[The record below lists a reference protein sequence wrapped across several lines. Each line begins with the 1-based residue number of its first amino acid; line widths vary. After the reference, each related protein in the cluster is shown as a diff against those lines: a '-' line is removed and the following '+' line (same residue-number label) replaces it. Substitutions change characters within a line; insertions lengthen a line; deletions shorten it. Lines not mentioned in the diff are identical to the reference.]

1 MMRPM
6 RGTSGPI
13 LAVPL
18 LLAGLGRAAAEESP
32 IRRLEISG
40 AVGAHLFADDLELG
54 VDDDRAAP
62 APRTFALF
70 GGRAAWAFTHLLSAE
85 LELSAV
91 PTTQEPGGAGVFV
104 LGWRAH
110 ALVHVPVP
118 GAKTLH
124 PFMVAGYGALS
135 SFAGGDHRVTVGSD
149 TDFAP
154 HWGLGVKVD
163 LGPSMA
169 LRVDLRHML
178 VPNTEDFGNSSDFEL
193 GAGLAYRFGQG
204 AAPEADPE
212 PEPEPEPVRD
222 ADLDGIPD
230 DEDGCNAEAED
241 EDGFEDDDGCP
252 DRDNDQDGV
261 PDEADKCATEKET
274 PNGVDDDDGCPETDA
289 DQDGIF
295 GSADKCADDPEDK
308 DGNAD
313 DDGCPDLDDDED
325 GVPDLMD
332 RCPAEKE
339 TANGYQDD
347 DGCADTVPEAVLK
360 FTGVI
365 EGITF
370 KKDSDE
376 IKPASYK
383 LLQRAVKVMKD
394 YPDVKIEIS
403 GHTSSE
409 GEHDYNVDLSK
420 RRAERVKAYLVAQG
434 IAADRMQTVGY
445 GPDKPVADE
454 KTRKGK
460 IQNRSI
466 QFKLVP

>member
-1 MMRPM
+1 MAYIGER
-6 RGTSGPI
+6 TSL
-13 LAVPL
+13 LAL
-18 LLAGLGRAAAEESP
+18 AALAGLYLATVLP
-32 IRRLEISG
+32 NL
-40 AVGAHLFADDLELG
+40 ADD
-54 VDDDRAAP
+54 P
-62 APRTFALF
+62 I
-70 GGRAAWAFTHLLSAE
+70 
-85 LELSAV
+85 
-91 PTTQEPGGAGVFV
+91 
-104 LGWRAH
+104 
-110 ALVHVPVP
+110 
-118 GAKTLH
+118 
-124 PFMVAGYGALS
+124 
-135 SFAGGDHRVTVGSD
+135 AGGDEGWIIS
-149 TDFAP
+149 A
-154 HWGLGVKVD
+154 
-163 LGPSMA
+163 SA
-169 LRVDLRHML
+169 Q
-178 VPNTEDFGNSSDFEL
+178 
-193 GAGLAYRFGQG
+193 LA
-204 AAPEADPE
+204 
-212 PEPEPEPVRD
+212 
-222 ADLDGIPD
+222 
-230 DEDGCNAEAED
+230 
-241 EDGFEDDDGCP
+241 
-252 DRDNDQDGV
+252 
-261 PDEADKCATEKET
+261 
-274 PNGVDDDDGCPETDA
+274 
-289 DQDGIF
+289 QDGIF

-383 LLQRAVKVMKD
+383 ILQRAVKVMKD

-434 IAADRMQTVGY
+434 VAADRMQTVGY